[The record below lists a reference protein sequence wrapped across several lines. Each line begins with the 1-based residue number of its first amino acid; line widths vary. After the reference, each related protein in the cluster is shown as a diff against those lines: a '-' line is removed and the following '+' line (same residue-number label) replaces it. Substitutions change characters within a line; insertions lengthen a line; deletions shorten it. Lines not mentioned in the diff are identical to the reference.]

1 MKTQKNRKTVFI
13 RGYLGRL
20 LFVGSI
26 FFLGV
31 FPALAQSEVVAILE
45 YCDYP
50 DQVYITDSEGFLVR
64 QAYFGLDLGKGDSI
78 RTENTAAEL
87 RLTHNNSIIRIAP
100 RTNLRIDSLA
110 GSRGDTDNSFSLLSG
125 KMLCVVPASA
135 GGKFLVK
142 TPAGLCEAD
151 GAHFAVSAE
160 QDTVDAAAVREGT
173 VSFTKTGSAQTIVI
187 GAGLAADALVKDF
200 QPEVWPEEKIE
211 RIFYDLDFV
220 MLDPSDILKTELPVL
235 ETTPSP
241 VAFSLAPE
249 TAAAPTEPAR
259 ENANSPQDIFSLD
272 AEMGMVTI
280 EKQTYAKIALNPLLT
295 LGDFRMALHLPLIF
309 SGDFMTQN
317 DRYKPAGNDEWDF
330 GRNVDQDRHRDI
342 GRKDFL
348 RDLALKLY
356 FIEYGQ
362 PGDTFFINAG
372 NIRELSIGH
381 GALMYK
387 YANDTDFPALRRVG
401 VHIGM
406 DTSIGGFELMSA
418 DLAEADIAAGRLYA
432 KPIPAV
438 PFSIGVSAAVDKHP
452 VFSVSDSVKSAF
464 PLASGEDP
472 SAIDPML
479 LGFALDTDLQ
489 LIKGDSVS
497 LTIFADTATMIPYLR
512 HEYTGASSPFR
523 TRGTLFDAYYD
534 TSFSSK
540 FRNYGLTGG
549 FFGNLDVFDYR
560 LEYRQYRGFFRP
572 GFFGPNYDHLR
583 ARLAWEA
590 LDYIADPDS
599 SDYNRKTIAVYGEA
613 GITLWDKLR
622 LSAGYLFPGEM
633 NGGNIDSSDRD
644 YFELRFSLEKGL
656 VPVPVLDRL
665 SLSLSYTREMFAPL
679 VRDLTRGRHA
689 EFVSPY
695 TVFKSEASY
704 AVTDNVDIA
713 LSLATAADRD
723 AEGYIVYDADF
734 NPEWSYTLAIQTRI
748 RF

>member
-1 MKTQKNRKTVFI
+1 MKTQKSRKTVFI

-20 LFVGSI
+20 LFAGSM

-31 FPALAQSEVVAILE
+31 FPVLAQSEVVAILE

-64 QAYFGLDLGKGDSI
+64 QAYFGLDMGKGDSI

-87 RLTHNNSIIRIAP
+87 RLTHNNSIIRLAP
-100 RTNLRIDSLA
+100 RTNLRIDSLD

-142 TPAGLCEAD
+142 TPAGLCEAN

-160 QDTVDAAAVREGT
+160 QGIVDAAAVREGT
-173 VSFTKTGSAQTIVI
+173 VSFTKTGSGQTIVI
-187 GAGLAADALVKDF
+187 GAGLAADALVRDF
-200 QPEVWPEEKIE
+200 QPEVWPEEKID

-220 MLDPSDILKTELPVL
+220 MLDPGAILKTEPPAL
-235 ETTPSP
+235 EPIP
-241 VAFSLAPE
+241 PAAALASPE
-249 TAAAPTEPAR
+249 TAPAEPAGD
-259 ENANSPQDIFSLD
+259 NSSPKDIFSLN

-280 EKQTYAKIALNPLLT
+280 EKKSYAKIAINPLLS

-309 SGDFMTQN
+309 SGDFMAQD

-330 GRNVDQDRHRDI
+330 GRNVDQDRHRDVA
-342 GRKDFL
+342 RKDFL

-356 FIEYGQ
+356 FIEYGH

-381 GALMYK
+381 GSLMYK

-401 VHIGM
+401 VHLGM
-406 DTSIGGFELMSA
+406 NTSIGGFELMSA

-432 KPIPAV
+432 NPITAV

-452 VFSVSDSVKSAF
+452 VFSVSDSVKSSF
-464 PLASGEDP
+464 PLGSGENP
-472 SAIDPML
+472 SAIDPMF
-479 LGFALDTDLQ
+479 LGFALDTDFQ
-489 LIKGDSVS
+489 LIKEDSLS
-497 LTIFADTATMIPYLR
+497 LTVFADTATMIPYLR
-512 HEYTGASSPFR
+512 HEYAGASPLFR
-523 TRGTLFDAYYD
+523 TRGALFDAYYD
-534 TSFSSK
+534 NSFSGR

-549 FFGNLDVFDYR
+549 LFGNIDIFDYR

-590 LDYIADPDS
+590 LDYIAAPGS
-599 SDYNRKTIAVYGEA
+599 SGYDRKTIAVYGEA
-613 GITLWDKLR
+613 GVTLWDKLH

-633 NGGNIDSSDRD
+633 DGGNIDSSDRD
-644 YFELRFSLEKGL
+644 YFELRFSLGKGL
-656 VPVPVLDRL
+656 IPVPVLDRL